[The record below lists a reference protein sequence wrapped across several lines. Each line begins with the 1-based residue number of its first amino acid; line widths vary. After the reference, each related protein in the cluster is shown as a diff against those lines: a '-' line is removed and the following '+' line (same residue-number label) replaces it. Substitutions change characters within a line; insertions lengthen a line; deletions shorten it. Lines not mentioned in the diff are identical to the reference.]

1 MPSAALVLAR
11 PRGAVNSRREG
22 ISAKQRGIYLVTAS
36 VSGNRVES
44 GVQEMGSTAERKHMV
59 RYLGYWLTAD
69 FQPAAGRLNVWVKV
83 LYSNA
88 VLQKMQAESWPT
100 YR

>member
-1 MPSAALVLAR
+1 
-11 PRGAVNSRREG
+11 
-22 ISAKQRGIYLVTAS
+22 
-36 VSGNRVES
+36 
-44 GVQEMGSTAERKHMV
+44 MGSTAERKHMV